1 MAKLGFNVSEVPED
15 PMFSPLPKGQYKVMI
30 VDDEVKTSNAG
41 NELIALTIEVI
52 EGDFKGRKLWE
63 NLNLNCGNAVAVNM
77 AMQTCKK
84 IGEAIGNVNVQDT
97 SEMLNKPLLIEVGIK
112 AKDGEEPKNV
122 IKKWLP
128 LAAKVASRPSL

>member
-15 PMFSPLPKGQYKVMI
+15 NRFSPLPKGQYKVMI
-30 VDDEVKTSNAG
+30 VDDEEKTSSKG
-41 NELIALTIEVI
+41 HEYIALTIEVI

-63 NLNLNCGNAVAVNM
+63 NLNLNSDNATAVNI
-77 AMQTCKK
+77 ARQICKK
-84 IGEAIGNVNVQDT
+84 IGEAIGNVNIQDT
-97 SEMLNKPLLIEVGIK
+97 REMLNKPFSIEVDIK
-112 AKDGEEPKNV
+112 PQDDGEPRNV